1 MVGRRSRRTR
11 GGGQARFDL
20 KKLALLLGSWLHLWH
35 SAEASIGLY
44 RAVLWPGKFLT
55 AIGSES
61 ARPQFHFGA
70 PILPVIIASMHHTPW
85 HGARHTAHHL
95 ISIHDDCGRGG
106 GEAARA
112 HRSVGSNGHGNEL
125 HRMGRRVG
133 MNVALPEK
141 CGSRIVS
148 LELRSNF

>member
-1 MVGRRSRRTR
+1 M
-11 GGGQARFDL
+11 
-20 KKLALLLGSWLHLWH
+20 GS
-35 SAEASIGLY
+35 Y

-70 PILPVIIASMHHTPW
+70 PIPPVIITSMHHTPW

-106 GEAARA
+106 GEARIAA
-112 HRSVGSNGHGNEL
+112 SV
-125 HRMGRRVG
+125 RMGMEMSFIG
-133 MNVALPEK
+133 WGG
-141 CGSRIVS
+141 GSG
-148 LELRSNF
+148 

>member
-35 SAEASIGLY
+35 SAEASIGSY

-70 PILPVIIASMHHTPW
+70 PILPVIIASMHHTAWRAPHRSSSHQHSRRLW
-85 HGARHTAHHL
+85 SRRR
-95 ISIHDDCGRGG
+95 RGC
-106 GEAARA
+106 ARA

-125 HRMGRRVG
+125 HRMGRRVE
-133 MNVALPEK
+133 MYVALPEK
-141 CGSRIVS
+141 CGSSRIAGLPS
-148 LELRSNF
+148 